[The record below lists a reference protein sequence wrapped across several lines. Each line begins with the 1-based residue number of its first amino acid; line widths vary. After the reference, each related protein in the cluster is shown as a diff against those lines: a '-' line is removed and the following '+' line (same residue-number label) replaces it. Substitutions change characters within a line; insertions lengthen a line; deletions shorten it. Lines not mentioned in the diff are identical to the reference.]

1 MRRKRNKK
9 AGWDFLSAI
18 IIAFGLGLFLAL
30 FGSLRLVLFITIT
43 ALIWIGIQS
52 RC

>member
-1 MRRKRNKK
+1 MKRKRRREAKREWL
-9 AGWDFLSAI
+9 GAI

-30 FGSLRLVLFITIT
+30 FGSLRLVLFITIA
-43 ALIWIGIQS
+43 ALIYIGIQS